1 MADVNLIPA
10 KRLAAKRRRVRLC
23 RWLVICGV
31 YVAVL
36 VAVAVVASI
45 LRPGRHEDLPEQLAA
60 VARQIEQDNKAMVE
74 LRRALAE
81 VTGAL
86 ETTRAFREQPD
97 WSMLLAGLAQKLGED
112 LVLTRCQLAAVNE
125 QAQAPVQGG
134 SPSTSSKPPAKSLR
148 ASLMEQRYRLTLS
161 GFGLTQESV
170 SQFVLGLEGIGL
182 FDRVRLLSSSR
193 QTFCSSQAV
202 GFSVECIL

>member
-31 YVAVL
+31 YVAAL
-36 VAVAVVASI
+36 AVVAVI
-45 LRPGRHEDLPEQLAA
+45 AFVLRPGRRDDLPEQLAG

-74 LRRALAE
+74 FRRVLAE
-81 VTGAL
+81 ATGAL
-86 ETTRAFREQPD
+86 ETTQAFREQPD
-97 WSMLLAGLAQKLGED
+97 WSLLLAGLAQELGED
-112 LVLTRCQLAAVNE
+112 LVLTRCQLAVVNE
-125 QAQAPVQGG
+125 QGQAAVQDPN
-134 SPSTSSKPPAKSLR
+134 PSASSKPPAKSLR

-170 SQFVLGLEGIGL
+170 SQFVLGLEGNGL
-182 FDRVRLLSSSR
+182 FDRVRLVSSSR
-193 QTFCSSQAV
+193 QTFGSSQAV
-202 GFSVECIL
+202 GFSVECRL